1 MSIII
6 YICQNDTHPSILPVS
21 SNQNTLTSQAMTMKN
36 LRWQLP
42 RNIDILSTSTSMLKI
57 VSWMEFNNFAFSC
70 YECLTVRGIFYPLH
84 SVRTSVC
91 RSVGNPRM
99 WTCLELLRRSANKRR
114 NLCKATF
121 HNTVFDRRGKHMF
134 DERSYLLRHFGTVSN
149 VLIICQVRTYC
160 AAEEFIQSE
169 PFFMV
174 LLTNRN

>member
-6 YICQNDTHPSILPVS
+6 YIYQNDTHPSILRVS
-21 SNQNTLTSQAMTMKN
+21 SNQNTLASQAMTTKN

-42 RNIDILSTSTSMLKI
+42 RNIDILSTSMTKI
-57 VSWMEFNNFAFSC
+57 VSWMEFNIFAFSC

-91 RSVGNPRM
+91 RSGGNPRM
-99 WTCLELLRRSANKRR
+99 WTCLELLHRSAKKCRK
-114 NLCKATF
+114 LCKATF
-121 HNTVFDRRGKHMF
+121 HNAFFDWQGKHMS
-134 DERSYLLRHFGTVSN
+134 DERSYLLKHFGTVSK

-169 PFFMV
+169 PLFIP
-174 LLTNRN
+174 LTDGNWEL

>member
-21 SNQNTLTSQAMTMKN
+21 SNQNTLASQAMTTKN

-42 RNIDILSTSTSMLKI
+42 RNIDILSTSMTKI
-57 VSWMEFNNFAFSC
+57 VSWMEFNIFAFSC

-99 WTCLELLRRSANKRR
+99 WTCLELLRRSANKCR

-121 HNTVFDRRGKHMF
+121 HNTVFDWRGKHMF
-134 DERSYLLRHFGTVSN
+134 DERSYLLRYFGTVSN
-149 VLIICQVRTYC
+149 VLIICQVRAYC
-160 AAEEFIQSE
+160 AAKEFIQSE

-174 LLTNRN
+174 LLTDKN